1 MSTAEQPTNA
11 AAPGAAA
18 LDVQD
23 LEVTFHRRGRRL
35 PVLKGVTLKIERGQ
49 AYGLVGESGCGKTT
63 LAMAAMRY
71 LAANGTLDNGRVLVD
86 GQDVSTLSE
95 EALRKWRGGKV
106 AMVYQDPTQALS
118 PAMRIG
124 DQLAEVFHYH
134 EGMDKKAALEQARE
148 SLRRVAIPDPDGTL
162 RRYPFEL
169 SGGQQQRVVIA
180 MALAVN
186 PQLLILDE
194 PTTGLDATVEAE
206 ILDLIEE
213 LRGRIN
219 AAILL
224 ITHNLG
230 LVVRLC
236 ERVGVLYAGRL
247 VEEGS
252 AKEVFTDPR
261 HPYTMGLLRCVPRF
275 GMNKTDAALQT
286 IPGTLP
292 ALGDPL
298 EGCVYS
304 ARCPMAQPVCK
315 RREPD
320 FYAWPGDAAVRGQA
334 EAEAMPP
341 DPAAY
346 SPHHAAPVGESA
358 RHTRCYFTA
367 DVESMPHTTPVL
379 ATSLEERG
387 ADEGDVLDI
396 DSMVRTFKDGSK
408 KLTAVADV
416 SLSLK
421 KGETF
426 GLVGESGSGKT
437 TLAKCVTGL
446 IPPDSGTVTFEG
458 GVLRS
463 TAGKRSQD
471 ALRAIQMV
479 FQNPD
484 STLNPAWS
492 TRQILTRAVRK
503 LGGAKSGSVRAK
515 VDKLSADVRVEP
527 RFLFQRPTE
536 LSGGQ
541 KQRIAI
547 ARAFAGDPHLVI
559 CDEPASALDVSVQA
573 SILNLLVELQ
583 TKEQASY
590 VFISHDLAVVRYISD
605 RIGVMYLAE
614 LIEVGASA
622 DVFEPAA
629 PPVHRGAAQLDPAAR
644 LREAAG
650 PHPAARQ
657 HAEPHRSAVG
667 LPLPHALP
675 PVPRRHL
682 RAAGAAGDGRRR
694 RAHLQVPH
702 PAGRAARAAAGGRTR
717 AGARGDA
724 LGPGGLAGRAERQ
737 HVPGVVGQA
746 HGGVLLVGQRVAAG
760 DGLLHGGHTA
770 LGEQRPQS
778 PRPPAVPPAPARGE
792 PRGRRLRR
800 PRPSATRAPA
810 RVPEARV
817 EADDQRR
824 AQPGDA
830 HRRARADL
838 GERRA
843 VLRAERR
850 ERELGDRLVVREAG
864 AVRAEQ
870 DLADRARPGRAGA
883 VDRGHLGAERRERRG
898 AVGARRGVGD
908 VAADGAGV
916 ADLRGAR
923 PARRPGSGTAR
934 ARAPADP
941 TAAA

>member
-1 MSTAEQPTNA
+1 MSTSEKLQPGGDT
-11 AAPGAAA
+11 PA
-18 LDVQD
+18 LDVRD

-86 GQDVSTLSE
+86 GQDVSELSE

-118 PAMRIG
+118 PAMKIG
-124 DQLAEVFHYH
+124 AQLAEVFHYH
-134 EGMDKKAALEQARE
+134 EGLDKKAALEKARE
-148 SLRRVAIPDPDGTL
+148 SLRRVAIPDPDATL

-247 VEEGS
+247 VEEGP
-252 AKEVFTDPR
+252 AKDVFTDPR

-298 EGCVYS
+298 QGCVYS
-304 ARCPMAQPVCK
+304 ARCPMAQPVCV

-320 FYAWPGDAAVRGQA
+320 FFAWPSDAPERGRA
-334 EAEAMPP
+334 EAEAVPA

-346 SPHHAAPVGESA
+346 SPHHAEPVGTSD
-358 RHTRCYFTA
+358 RHARCYFCAETP
-367 DVESMPHTTPVL
+367 DMPHLTPVL
-379 ATSLEERG
+379 ATSLDERG

-396 DSMVRTFKDGSK
+396 DSMVRTFKDGRRQ
-408 KLTAVADV
+408 LTAVADV
-416 SLSLK
+416 SLSLR

-446 IPPDSGTVTFEG
+446 IPADSGTIMFEG
-458 GVLRS
+458 GVLKS
-463 TAGKRSQD
+463 TASKRSQD

-492 TRQILTRAVRK
+492 TRSILTRAVRK
-503 LGGAKSGSVRAK
+503 LGGAKEGSVRAK

-527 RFLFQRPTE
+527 RFLFQKPTE

-541 KQRIAI
+541 KQRVAI

-583 TKEQASY
+583 TNEQTSY

-614 LIEVGASA
+614 LIEVGAAA
-622 DVFEPAA
+622 DVFS
-629 PPVHRGAAQLDPAAR
+629 PPHHPYTEALLSSIPRLDFEKQRERIPLRGTMPSLADPPSGCRFHTRCHRFLGDICVNQ
-644 LREAAG
+644 
-650 PHPAARQ
+650 
-657 HAEPHRSAVG
+657 V
-667 LPLPHALP
+667 P
-675 PVPRRHL
+675 PDME
-682 RAAGAAGDGRRR
+682 AGDGHTYRCHIPPDEL
-694 RAHLQVPH
+694 RALQT
-702 PAGRAARAAAGGRTR
+702 A
-717 AGARGDA
+717 
-724 LGPGGLAGRAERQ
+724 
-737 HVPGVVGQA
+737 VGQA
-746 HGGVLLVGQRVAAG
+746 TGP
-760 DGLLHGGHTA
+760 
-770 LGEQRPQS
+770 E
-778 PRPPAVPPAPARGE
+778 PAP
-792 PRGRRLRR
+792 
-800 PRPSATRAPA
+800 
-810 RVPEARV
+810 V
-817 EADDQRR
+817 
-824 AQPGDA
+824 
-830 HRRARADL
+830 
-838 GERRA
+838 
-843 VLRAERR
+843 
-850 ERELGDRLVVREAG
+850 
-864 AVRAEQ
+864 
-870 DLADRARPGRAGA
+870 
-883 VDRGHLGAERRERRG
+883 
-898 AVGARRGVGD
+898 
-908 VAADGAGV
+908 
-916 ADLRGAR
+916 
-923 PARRPGSGTAR
+923 
-934 ARAPADP
+934 DP
-941 TAAA
+941 T

>member
-1 MSTAEQPTNA
+1 MSIMEDQQPA
-11 AAPGAAA
+11 GDSAAA
-18 LDVQD
+18 LDVRD

-71 LAANGTLDNGRVLVD
+71 LAANGTLDNGRVLVE
-86 GQDVSTLSE
+86 GQDVSELSE

-124 DQLAEVFHYH
+124 AQLAEVFHYH
-134 EGMDKKAALEQARE
+134 EGLDKKAALEKARE
-148 SLRRVAIPDPDGTL
+148 SLRRVAIPDPDATM

-247 VEEGS
+247 VEEGP
-252 AKEVFTDPR
+252 AKDVFTDPR

-292 ALGDPL
+292 ALGEPL

-304 ARCPMAQPVCK
+304 ARCPMAKPVCT

-320 FYAWPGDAAVRGQA
+320 FFAWPSDAPEKGRS
-334 EAEAMPP
+334 EAAAMPA

-346 SPHHAAPVGESA
+346 SPHHAEPVGEA
-358 RHTRCYFTA
+358 GRHVRCYFCAETPK
-367 DVESMPHTTPVL
+367 MPHTTPVL

-387 ADEGDVLDI
+387 VEVGDVLDI
-396 DSMVRTFKDGSK
+396 DHMVRTFKDGRK
-408 KLTAVADV
+408 QLTAVADV
-416 SLSLK
+416 SLSLR

-446 IPPDSGTVTFEG
+446 IPADSGTITFEG
-458 GVLRS
+458 GVLRP
-463 TAGKRSQD
+463 TASRRSQD

-492 TRQILTRAVRK
+492 TRSILTRAVRK
-503 LGGAKSGSVRAK
+503 LGGAKEGSVRAK

-541 KQRIAI
+541 KQRVAI
-547 ARAFAGDPHLVI
+547 ARAFAGDPTLVI

-614 LIEVGASA
+614 LIEVGAAA
-622 DVFEPAA
+622 DVFRPPHHPYTEALFSSIPRLDFEEQKNRIPLRGSMPSLSDPPSGCRFHTRCHRFLGDICADQEP
-629 PPVHRGAAQLDPAAR
+629 PMQD
-644 LREAAG
+644 
-650 PHPAARQ
+650 
-657 HAEPHRSAVG
+657 
-667 LPLPHALP
+667 
-675 PVPRRHL
+675 
-682 RAAGAAGDGRRR
+682 AGDGH
-694 RAHLQVPH
+694 AYKCHI
-702 PAGRAARAAAGGRTR
+702 
-717 AGARGDA
+717 
-724 LGPGGLAGRAERQ
+724 
-737 HVPGVVGQA
+737 
-746 HGGVLLVGQRVAAG
+746 
-760 DGLLHGGHTA
+760 
-770 LGEQRPQS
+770 
-778 PRPPAVPPAPARGE
+778 APDE
-792 PRGRRLRR
+792 LRRL
-800 PRPSATRAPA
+800 
-810 RVPEARV
+810 
-817 EADDQRR
+817 Q
-824 AQPGDA
+824 
-830 HRRARADL
+830 
-838 GERRA
+838 
-843 VLRAERR
+843 
-850 ERELGDRLVVREAG
+850 
-864 AVRAEQ
+864 AEQ
-870 DLADRARPGRAGA
+870 
-883 VDRGHLGAERRERRG
+883 
-898 AVGARRGVGD
+898 
-908 VAADGAGV
+908 AAT
-916 ADLRGAR
+916 
-923 PARRPGSGTAR
+923 SQQES
-934 ARAPADP
+934 
-941 TAAA
+941 

>member
-1 MSTAEQPTNA
+1 MSSTEEHVEAGNA
-11 AAPGAAA
+11 PA
-18 LDVQD
+18 LEVSD
-23 LEVTFHRRGRRL
+23 LEVTFHHRGRRL
-35 PVLKGVTLKIERGQ
+35 PVLKGITLRIERGQ

-134 EGMDKKAALEQARE
+134 EGLEKKEALERARE
-148 SLRRVAIPDPDGTL
+148 SLRAVAMPDPDSTL

-230 LVVRLC
+230 LVARLC

-247 VEEGS
+247 VEEGP
-252 AKEVFTDPR
+252 ARQIFTDPR

-292 ALGDPL
+292 ALGEPL
-298 EGCVYS
+298 EGCTYS
-304 ARCPMAQPVCK
+304 ARCPMAQPVCR

-320 FYAWPGDAAVRGQA
+320 LYAWPGDAGAVGRA
-334 EAEAMPP
+334 EAEAGPP

-346 SPHHAAPVGESA
+346 SPHHANPVGIA
-358 RHTRCYFTA
+358 DRHARCYFSA
-367 DVESMPHTTPVL
+367 VVEEMPQMVPVL
-379 ATSLEERG
+379 AKSLEERG
-387 ADEGDVLDI
+387 ADVGDVLDI
-396 DSMVRTFKDGSK
+396 DSVVRTFKDGRRQ
-408 KLTAVADV
+408 LTAVADV
-416 SLSLK
+416 SLSLR

-446 IPPDSGTVTFEG
+446 IPADSGTITFEG
-458 GVLRS
+458 SVLKS
-463 TAGKRSQD
+463 TAGKRPQD

-492 TRQILTRAVRK
+492 TRAILTRAVRK
-503 LGGAKSGSVRAK
+503 LSGGKGGSVRGK

-527 RFLFQRPTE
+527 RFLFQKPTE

-547 ARAFAGDPHLVI
+547 ARAFAGDPTLVI

-614 LIEVGASA
+614 LIEVGAAA
-622 DVFEPAA
+622 DVFDPPHHPYTEALLSSIPRLDFEKQQDRIPLRGSMPSLTDPPTGCRFHTRCHRFLGDICVEQDPPAMDA
-629 PPVHRGAAQLDPAAR
+629 GNGHTYTCHIPPDELRR
-644 LREAAG
+644 LQR
-650 PHPAARQ
+650 
-657 HAEPHRSAVG
+657 AE
-667 LPLPHALP
+667 
-675 PVPRRHL
+675 
-682 RAAGAAGDGRRR
+682 
-694 RAHLQVPH
+694 
-702 PAGRAARAAAGGRTR
+702 R
-717 AGARGDA
+717 AGA
-724 LGPGGLAGRAERQ
+724 
-737 HVPGVVGQA
+737 GVYS
-746 HGGVLLVGQRVAAG
+746 L
-760 DGLLHGGHTA
+760 T
-770 LGEQRPQS
+770 
-778 PRPPAVPPAPARGE
+778 
-792 PRGRRLRR
+792 
-800 PRPSATRAPA
+800 ATRAA
-810 RVPEARV
+810 S
-817 EADDQRR
+817 
-824 AQPGDA
+824 
-830 HRRARADL
+830 
-838 GERRA
+838 
-843 VLRAERR
+843 
-850 ERELGDRLVVREAG
+850 
-864 AVRAEQ
+864 
-870 DLADRARPGRAGA
+870 
-883 VDRGHLGAERRERRG
+883 
-898 AVGARRGVGD
+898 
-908 VAADGAGV
+908 
-916 ADLRGAR
+916 
-923 PARRPGSGTAR
+923 GSR
-934 ARAPADP
+934 
-941 TAAA
+941 

>member
-1 MSTAEQPTNA
+1 MSSTKTTPMST
-11 AAPGAAA
+11 PGAAA
-18 LDVQD
+18 LDVKD

-35 PVLKGVTLKIERGQ
+35 PVLKGVTLRIAPGE

-71 LAANGTLDNGRVLVD
+71 LAVNGTLDNGRVLVD
-86 GQDVSTLSE
+86 GQDVSELSE
-95 EALRKWRGGKV
+95 EALRQWRGGKV
-106 AMVYQDPTQALS
+106 SMVYQDPTQALS

-124 DQLAEVFHYH
+124 DQLAEVFRYH
-134 EGMDKKAALEQARE
+134 EGLDKKAALEKARE
-148 SLRRVAIPDPDGTL
+148 SLRRVAIPDPDSTL

-186 PQLLILDE
+186 PKLLILDE

-247 VEEGS
+247 VEEGP
-252 AKEVFTDPR
+252 AKQIFTDPR
-261 HPYTMGLLRCVPRF
+261 HPYTMGLLRCVPRL

-292 ALGDPL
+292 ALGEPL

-304 ARCPMAQPVCK
+304 ARCSMAKLVCK
-315 RREPD
+315 QHEPD
-320 FYAWPGDAAVRGQA
+320 FFAWPGDMCA
-334 EAEAMPP
+334 EAAAEAAKLTP
-341 DPAAY
+341 DPAAF
-346 SPHHAAPVGESA
+346 SPHHAAPLGESN
-358 RHTRCYFTA
+358 RHARCYLCHETP
-367 DVESMPHTTPVL
+367 EMPHVTPVL
-379 ATSLEERG
+379 ATSLEDRG
-387 ADEGDVLDI
+387 AREADVLGI
-396 DSMVRTFKDGSK
+396 DHIVRTFKDGRRQ
-408 KLTAVADV
+408 LTAVADV
-416 SLSLK
+416 SLRLR

-446 IPPDSGTVTFEG
+446 IPADSGIITFEG
-458 GVLRS
+458 GVLKP
-463 TAGKRSQD
+463 TASKRSQD

-492 TRQILTRAVRK
+492 TRAILTRAVRK
-503 LGGAKSGSVRAK
+503 LGGARSGSVRAK

-541 KQRIAI
+541 KQRVAI

-622 DVFEPAA
+622 DVFS
-629 PPVHRGAAQLDPAAR
+629 PPHHPYTEALLSSIPRLDFEKQQDRIPLRGTMPSLTDPPSGCRFHTRCHRFLGDICVNEVPLDQDAR
-644 LREAAG
+644 
-650 PHPAARQ
+650 
-657 HAEPHRSAVG
+657 
-667 LPLPHALP
+667 
-675 PVPRRHL
+675 
-682 RAAGAAGDGRRR
+682 D
-694 RAHLQVPH
+694 
-702 PAGRAARAAAGGRTR
+702 
-717 AGARGDA
+717 
-724 LGPGGLAGRAERQ
+724 
-737 HVPGVVGQA
+737 
-746 HGGVLLVGQRVAAG
+746 
-760 DGLLHGGHTA
+760 GHTYKCHISPGELSA
-770 LGEQRPQS
+770 LQ
-778 PRPPAVPPAPARGE
+778 
-792 PRGRRLRR
+792 
-800 PRPSATRAPA
+800 
-810 RVPEARV
+810 
-817 EADDQRR
+817 
-824 AQPGDA
+824 
-830 HRRARADL
+830 
-838 GERRA
+838 
-843 VLRAERR
+843 
-850 ERELGDRLVVREAG
+850 
-864 AVRAEQ
+864 
-870 DLADRARPGRAGA
+870 
-883 VDRGHLGAERRERRG
+883 
-898 AVGARRGVGD
+898 GVGD
-908 VAADGAGV
+908 SGGMGASGRHQANHPDGA
-916 ADLRGAR
+916 
-923 PARRPGSGTAR
+923 S
-934 ARAPADP
+934 
-941 TAAA
+941 

>member
-1 MSTAEQPTNA
+1 MSTAENHVAT
-11 AAPGAAA
+11 GDAAA
-18 LDVQD
+18 LDVRD

-35 PVLKGVTLKIERGQ
+35 PVLKGVTMRIEKGQ

-71 LAANGTLDNGRVLVD
+71 LASNGTLDNGSVLVD

-134 EGMDKKAALEQARE
+134 EGLDKKAALEKAEE
-148 SLRRVAIPDPDGTL
+148 SLRRVAIPDPAATL

-247 VEEGS
+247 VEEGP
-252 AKEVFTDPR
+252 AKQIFTDPR

-292 ALGDPL
+292 SLGEPL

-320 FYAWPGDAAVRGQA
+320 LYAWPSEAGVKGRA

-346 SPHHAAPVGESA
+346 SPHHATPVGVA
-358 RHTRCYFTA
+358 DRHARCYFS
-367 DVESMPHTTPVL
+367 DVVTEMPHMTPVL
-379 ATSLEERG
+379 ARALDERV
-387 ADEGDVLDI
+387 DEASDVLGI
-396 DSMVRTFKDGSK
+396 DSVVKTFKDGRK
-408 KLTAVADV
+408 QLTAVADV
-416 SLSLK
+416 SLSLR

-446 IPPDSGTVTFEG
+446 HAPDSGTITFEG
-458 GVLRS
+458 GVLKS
-463 TAGKRSQD
+463 TAGRRSQD

-492 TRQILTRAVRK
+492 TRAILTRAVRK
-503 LGGAKSGSVRAK
+503 LGGAKEGSVRAK

-547 ARAFAGDPHLVI
+547 ARAFAGDPTLVI

-614 LIEVGASA
+614 LIEVGAAA
-622 DVFEPAA
+622 DVFD
-629 PPVHRGAAQLDPAAR
+629 PPHHPYTEALLSSIPRLDFEKQQDRIPLRGSMPSLTDPPSGCRFHTRCHRILGEICEQ
-644 LREAAG
+644 
-650 PHPAARQ
+650 Q
-657 HAEPHRSAVG
+657 V
-667 LPLPHALP
+667 P
-675 PVPRRHL
+675 PMQD
-682 RAAGAAGDGRRR
+682 AGDGHAYKCHIPPDEL
-694 RAHLQVPH
+694 RALQ
-702 PAGRAARAAAGGRTR
+702 AKD
-717 AGARGDA
+717 GA
-724 LGPGGLAGRAERQ
+724 PE
-737 HVPGVVGQA
+737 
-746 HGGVLLVGQRVAAG
+746 
-760 DGLLHGGHTA
+760 
-770 LGEQRPQS
+770 
-778 PRPPAVPPAPARGE
+778 PAPT
-792 PRGRRLRR
+792 
-800 PRPSATRAPA
+800 S
-810 RVPEARV
+810 
-817 EADDQRR
+817 
-824 AQPGDA
+824 
-830 HRRARADL
+830 
-838 GERRA
+838 
-843 VLRAERR
+843 
-850 ERELGDRLVVREAG
+850 
-864 AVRAEQ
+864 
-870 DLADRARPGRAGA
+870 
-883 VDRGHLGAERRERRG
+883 
-898 AVGARRGVGD
+898 
-908 VAADGAGV
+908 
-916 ADLRGAR
+916 
-923 PARRPGSGTAR
+923 
-934 ARAPADP
+934 
-941 TAAA
+941 

>member
-1 MSTAEQPTNA
+1 MEQTPVGPGG
-11 AAPGAAA
+11 APVADVAPPV
-18 LDVQD
+18 LDVHD
-23 LEVTFHRRGRRL
+23 LEVTFHRRGSDLR
-35 PVLKGVTLKIERGQ
+35 VLKGITMSIERGQ

-71 LAANGTLDNGRVLVD
+71 LASNGTIDAGTVAVD

-95 EALRKWRGGKV
+95 EALRKWRGGKI
-106 AMVYQDPTQALS
+106 AMVYQDPATALS

-134 EGMDKKAALEQARE
+134 EGMAKAEALEHARE

-230 LVVRLC
+230 LVARLC

-247 VEEGS
+247 VEEGP
-252 AKEVFTDPR
+252 ARDVFTDPR

-292 ALGDPL
+292 ALGEPL

-304 ARCPMAQPVCK
+304 ARCPMAKPVCK
-315 RREPD
+315 QHEPD
-320 FYAWPGDAAVRGQA
+320 LLAWPSGLGA
-334 EAEAMPP
+334 EAAAAAASRPP

-346 SPHHAAPVGESA
+346 SPHHSNPVGEGA
-358 RHTRCYFTA
+358 RHVRCYFSPE
-367 DVESMPHTTPVL
+367 VPEMPHMTPVL
-379 ATSLEERG
+379 ATSLEARG
-387 ADEGDVLDI
+387 ATEGNVLEI
-396 DSMVRTFKDGSK
+396 DTVRRTFKDGKK

-416 SLSLK
+416 SLKLR

-446 IPPDSGTVTFEG
+446 LAPDAGTITFENG
-458 GVLRS
+458 ILRP
-463 TAGKRSQD
+463 TAARRSQD

-484 STLNPAWS
+484 STLNPSWS
-492 TRQILTRAVRK
+492 TRAILTRAVRK
-503 LGGAKSGSVRAK
+503 LGGGKAGSVRAK
-515 VDKLSADVRVEP
+515 VDRLSADVRVEP

-547 ARAFAGDPHLVI
+547 ARAFAGDPTLVI

-614 LIEVGASA
+614 LIEVGAANEVFNPPHHPYTEALLSSIPKLDFDSPRQRIALRGTMPSLTEPPSGCRFHTRCHRLLGDICKEQEPPFQESA
-622 DVFEPAA
+622 SGHRYKCHI
-629 PPVHRGAAQLDPAAR
+629 PPDELLAAQLADRPDAHDKAVVQAADT
-644 LREAAG
+644 
-650 PHPAARQ
+650 
-657 HAEPHRSAVG
+657 
-667 LPLPHALP
+667 
-675 PVPRRHL
+675 
-682 RAAGAAGDGRRR
+682 AGAD
-694 RAHLQVPH
+694 
-702 PAGRAARAAAGGRTR
+702 
-717 AGARGDA
+717 GDA
-724 LGPGGLAGRAERQ
+724 Q
-737 HVPGVVGQA
+737 
-746 HGGVLLVGQRVAAG
+746 
-760 DGLLHGGHTA
+760 
-770 LGEQRPQS
+770 
-778 PRPPAVPPAPARGE
+778 
-792 PRGRRLRR
+792 
-800 PRPSATRAPA
+800 
-810 RVPEARV
+810 
-817 EADDQRR
+817 
-824 AQPGDA
+824 
-830 HRRARADL
+830 
-838 GERRA
+838 
-843 VLRAERR
+843 
-850 ERELGDRLVVREAG
+850 
-864 AVRAEQ
+864 
-870 DLADRARPGRAGA
+870 
-883 VDRGHLGAERRERRG
+883 
-898 AVGARRGVGD
+898 
-908 VAADGAGV
+908 
-916 ADLRGAR
+916 
-923 PARRPGSGTAR
+923 
-934 ARAPADP
+934 P
-941 TAAA
+941 TAS

>member
-1 MSTAEQPTNA
+1 MSTTEDHVA
-11 AAPGAAA
+11 AGDAAA
-18 LDVQD
+18 LDVRD

-35 PVLKGVTLKIERGQ
+35 PVLKGITMRIEKGQ

-71 LAANGTLDNGRVLVD
+71 LASNGTLDNGSVLVD
-86 GQDVSTLSE
+86 GLDVSTLSE

-134 EGMDKKAALEQARE
+134 EGLDKKAALEKAGE
-148 SLRRVAIPDPDGTL
+148 SLRRVAIPDPDATL

-230 LVVRLC
+230 LVARLC

-247 VEEGS
+247 VEEGP
-252 AKEVFTDPR
+252 AREIFTDPR

-292 ALGDPL
+292 ALGEPL

-304 ARCPMAQPVCK
+304 ARCPLAKPVCK
-315 RREPD
+315 QREPD
-320 FYAWPGDAAVRGQA
+320 LYAWPSNAGVRGRA
-334 EAEAMPP
+334 EAESMPP

-346 SPHHAAPVGESA
+346 SPHHASPVGDSD
-358 RHTRCYFTA
+358 RHARCYYSEVVT
-367 DVESMPHTTPVL
+367 EMPHLTPVL
-379 ATSLEERG
+379 AKHLDERV
-387 ADEGDVLDI
+387 DEVGDVLGI
-396 DSMVRTFKDGSK
+396 DSVVKTFKDGRK
-408 KLTAVADV
+408 QLTAVADV
-416 SLSLK
+416 SLSLR

-446 IPPDSGTVTFEG
+446 IPPDSGTITFEG
-458 GVLRS
+458 GVLKS

-547 ARAFAGDPHLVI
+547 ARAFAGDPTLVI

-614 LIEVGASA
+614 LIEVGAA
-622 DVFEPAA
+622 AEVFDPPHHPYTEALLSSIPRLDFDKQRERIPLKGSMPSLSSPPTGCRFHTRCHRFLGDICAEQEPPAMDAGNGHTYQCHIPPDELRRLQVKDA
-629 PPVHRGAAQLDPAAR
+629 PAPDPA
-644 LREAAG
+644 
-650 PHPAARQ
+650 
-657 HAEPHRSAVG
+657 
-667 LPLPHALP
+667 
-675 PVPRRHL
+675 
-682 RAAGAAGDGRRR
+682 
-694 RAHLQVPH
+694 
-702 PAGRAARAAAGGRTR
+702 
-717 AGARGDA
+717 
-724 LGPGGLAGRAERQ
+724 
-737 HVPGVVGQA
+737 
-746 HGGVLLVGQRVAAG
+746 
-760 DGLLHGGHTA
+760 
-770 LGEQRPQS
+770 
-778 PRPPAVPPAPARGE
+778 
-792 PRGRRLRR
+792 
-800 PRPSATRAPA
+800 
-810 RVPEARV
+810 
-817 EADDQRR
+817 
-824 AQPGDA
+824 
-830 HRRARADL
+830 
-838 GERRA
+838 
-843 VLRAERR
+843 
-850 ERELGDRLVVREAG
+850 
-864 AVRAEQ
+864 
-870 DLADRARPGRAGA
+870 
-883 VDRGHLGAERRERRG
+883 
-898 AVGARRGVGD
+898 
-908 VAADGAGV
+908 
-916 ADLRGAR
+916 
-923 PARRPGSGTAR
+923 
-934 ARAPADP
+934 P
-941 TAAA
+941 TS

>member
-1 MSTAEQPTNA
+1 MSTMEPHAEASTE
-11 AAPGAAA
+11 AA
-18 LDVQD
+18 LEVRD

-35 PVLKGVTLKIERGQ
+35 PVLKGVTMRIERGQ

-71 LAANGTLDNGRVLVD
+71 LAVNGTLDAGAVSVD

-134 EGMDKKAALEQARE
+134 EGLDKKAALEKARE
-148 SLRRVAIPDPDGTL
+148 SLRRVAIPDPDATL

-186 PQLLILDE
+186 PHLLILDE

-219 AAILL
+219 AAVLL

-230 LVVRLC
+230 LVARLC
-236 ERVGVLYAGRL
+236 ERVGVLYAGRV
-247 VEEGS
+247 VEEGP
-252 AKEVFTDPR
+252 AKQIFTDPR

-292 ALGDPL
+292 ALGEPL

-304 ARCPMAQPVCK
+304 ARCPMAKDVCK

-320 FYAWPGDAAVRGQA
+320 LYAWPGDASEKGRA
-334 EAEAMPP
+334 EAESTPP
-341 DPAAY
+341 DPTAY
-346 SPHHAAPVGESA
+346 SPHHANPVGESD
-358 RHTRCYFTA
+358 RHARCYFSA
-367 DVESMPHTTPVL
+367 VVDQMPPVTPVL
-379 ATSLEERG
+379 AKSLEEG
-387 ADEGDVLDI
+387 GGQEGDVLDI
-396 DSMVRTFKDGSK
+396 DSVVRTFKDGRK
-408 KLTAVADV
+408 RLTAVADV
-416 SLSLK
+416 SLSLR

-437 TLAKCVTGL
+437 TLANCVTGL
-446 IPPDSGTVTFEG
+446 IPADSGTITFEG
-458 GVLRS
+458 GVLKS
-463 TAGKRSQD
+463 TAGKRPQE

-492 TRQILTRAVRK
+492 TRAILTRAVRK
-503 LGGAKSGSVRAK
+503 LSDAKSGSVRAK

-547 ARAFAGDPHLVI
+547 ARAFAGDPTLVV

-583 TKEQASY
+583 ANEQTSY

-614 LIEVGASA
+614 LIEIGAAS
-622 DVFEPAA
+622 DVFDPPHHPYTEALLSSIPRLDFEKQQNRIPLRGNMPSLSA
-629 PPVHRGAAQLDPAAR
+629 PPTGCRFHTRCHRFLGDIC
-644 LREAAG
+644 
-650 PHPAARQ
+650 
-657 HAEPHRSAVG
+657 AE
-667 LPLPHALP
+667 
-675 PVPRRHL
+675 
-682 RAAGAAGDGRRR
+682 
-694 RAHLQVPH
+694 Q
-702 PAGRAARAAAGGRTR
+702 
-717 AGARGDA
+717 
-724 LGPGGLAGRAERQ
+724 
-737 HVPGVVGQA
+737 
-746 HGGVLLVGQRVAAG
+746 
-760 DGLLHGGHTA
+760 
-770 LGEQRPQS
+770 
-778 PRPPAVPPAPARGE
+778 VPPAMDAGNGHTYNCHIPPAE
-792 PRGRRLRR
+792 
-800 PRPSATRAPA
+800 
-810 RVPEARV
+810 
-817 EADDQRR
+817 
-824 AQPGDA
+824 
-830 HRRARADL
+830 
-838 GERRA
+838 
-843 VLRAERR
+843 LRA
-850 ERELGDRLVVREAG
+850 LQVKDK
-864 AVRAEQ
+864 
-870 DLADRARPGRAGA
+870 
-883 VDRGHLGAERRERRG
+883 
-898 AVGARRGVGD
+898 
-908 VAADGAGV
+908 
-916 ADLRGAR
+916 
-923 PARRPGSGTAR
+923 
-934 ARAPADP
+934 APVSTD
-941 TAAA
+941 

>member
-1 MSTAEQPTNA
+1 MSATEDLQTS
-11 AAPGAAA
+11 APEAAA
-18 LDVQD
+18 LEVEN

-71 LAANGTLDNGRVLVD
+71 LASNGTLDNGRVLVD
-86 GQDVSTLSE
+86 GQDVSELSE

-134 EGMDKKAALEQARE
+134 EGLDKKAALEKARE
-148 SLRRVAIPDPDGTL
+148 SLRAVAIPDPDGTL
-162 RRYPFEL
+162 KRYPFEL

-247 VEEGS
+247 VEEGP
-252 AKEVFTDPR
+252 AKQIFTDPR

-304 ARCPMAQPVCK
+304 ARCPMAQEVCR

-320 FYAWPGDAAVRGQA
+320 LFAWPSDEPEKGRAAA
-334 EAEAMPP
+334 EAAEP
-341 DPAAY
+341 DPTAY
-346 SPHHAAPVGESA
+346 SPHHSNPVGASD
-358 RHTRCYFTA
+358 RHARCYFAAQT
-367 DVESMPHTTPVL
+367 DTMPHMTPVL
-379 ATSLEERG
+379 AKSFDERG
-387 ADEGDVLDI
+387 VQEGDVLGI
-396 DSMVRTFKDGSK
+396 EHVVRTFKDGRK
-408 KLTAVADV
+408 QLTAVADV
-416 SLSLK
+416 SLDLR

-446 IPPDSGTVTFEG
+446 IPADSGVITFED
-458 GVLRS
+458 GVLKP

-492 TRQILTRAVRK
+492 TRAILTRAVKK
-503 LGGAKSGSVRAK
+503 LSGAKSGSVRAK

-527 RFLFQRPTE
+527 RFLFQKPTE

-541 KQRIAI
+541 KQRVAI
-547 ARAFAGDPHLVI
+547 ARAFAGDPHLVV

-583 TKEQASY
+583 TNERTSY

-614 LIEVGASA
+614 LIEVGAAA
-622 DVFEPAA
+622 DVFS
-629 PPVHRGAAQLDPAAR
+629 PPHHPYTEALLSSIPRVDFEEQRERIPLRGNMPSLTDPPSGCRFHTRCHRFLGDIC
-644 LREAAG
+644 
-650 PHPAARQ
+650 
-657 HAEPHRSAVG
+657 VNVI
-667 LPLPHALP
+667 P
-675 PVPRRHL
+675 PDQD
-682 RAAGAAGDGRRR
+682 AGDGHSYKCHIPPDELRSLQQASRPEPEASPTAWGTATPHRRR
-694 RAHLQVPH
+694 RPLYAQ
-702 PAGRAARAAAGGRTR
+702 AGSQ
-717 AGARGDA
+717 GA
-724 LGPGGLAGRAERQ
+724 PSESMF
-737 HVPGVVGQA
+737 QA
-746 HGGVLLVGQRVAAG
+746 
-760 DGLLHGGHTA
+760 
-770 LGEQRPQS
+770 S
-778 PRPPAVPPAPARGE
+778 
-792 PRGRRLRR
+792 
-800 PRPSATRAPA
+800 
-810 RVPEARV
+810 
-817 EADDQRR
+817 
-824 AQPGDA
+824 
-830 HRRARADL
+830 
-838 GERRA
+838 
-843 VLRAERR
+843 
-850 ERELGDRLVVREAG
+850 
-864 AVRAEQ
+864 
-870 DLADRARPGRAGA
+870 
-883 VDRGHLGAERRERRG
+883 
-898 AVGARRGVGD
+898 
-908 VAADGAGV
+908 
-916 ADLRGAR
+916 
-923 PARRPGSGTAR
+923 
-934 ARAPADP
+934 
-941 TAAA
+941 